1 MNATEILSKVKTLLG
16 VDPSNL
22 EVKAEAVTLEEIKL
36 ENGTVLTAEKF
47 EAGEEIFIQTEDEKV
62 PMPVGEYELEDNSY

>member
-22 EVKAEAVTLEEIKL
+22 EVKAEAVSLEE
-36 ENGTVLTAEKF
+36 LTL
-47 EAGEEIFIQTEDEKV
+47 V
-62 PMPVGEYELEDNSY
+62 S